1 MATKFNESRRGIV
14 KAGAGAAVV
23 AGAVGLTGCAT
34 TGPSVGSGGK
44 KLGRVVV
51 IGGGYGGATAAKYIA
66 MWSEGAIEVTMIERE
81 REFISCPIS
90 NLVIGGSVKINE
102 ITRSYS
108 NLEGRGVKVVQDEVT
123 LIDPAKQTVTTRKGQ
138 TLQYDRL
145 VVSPGIDF
153 QFEKIN
159 GLNAEAQKVVLHSW
173 KAGAQTIA
181 LRAQLEAMPDGGT
194 YILSIPKAPYRCP
207 PGPYE
212 RVCQVASYFKQS
224 KPKSK
229 VLVLDGNP
237 DIQSK
242 KGLFTKAWNELYPG
256 IITYTP
262 NMVVSEVDVK
272 NKTLITEVG
281 DRVRGDVLNVVPEQK
296 AGDLASAAGLVNVN
310 NRWCGVDWV
319 TLESTVHKNIH
330 VLGDATASAPA
341 MPKSGHMANQHGK
354 AAAAAIVEIMNG
366 RQPMALTMANT
377 CYSFVDPKN
386 VVHVASV
393 HAFDPGQ
400 KTMVAVKGAGGL
412 STAANEVEGKYALAW
427 ARNIWADMLT

>member
-1 MATKFNESRRGIV
+1 
-14 KAGAGAAVV
+14 
-23 AGAVGLTGCAT
+23 
-34 TGPSVGSGGK
+34 
-44 KLGRVVV
+44 
-51 IGGGYGGATAAKYIA
+51 
-66 MWSEGAIEVTMIERE
+66 
-81 REFISCPIS
+81 
-90 NLVIGGSVKINE
+90 
-102 ITRSYS
+102 
-108 NLEGRGVKVVQDEVT
+108 
-123 LIDPAKQTVTTRKGQ
+123 
-138 TLQYDRL
+138 
-145 VVSPGIDF
+145 
-153 QFEKIN
+153 
-159 GLNAEAQKVVLHSW
+159 VVLHSW

-181 LRAQLEAMPDGGT
+181 LRAQLESMADGGT
-194 YILSIPKAPYRCP
+194 YVLSIPKGPYRCP

-212 RVCQVASYFKQS
+212 RVCQVANYFKQA

-281 DRVRGDVLNVVPEQK
+281 ERVRGDVLNVVPEQK

-377 CYSFVDPKN
+377 CYSFVDPAN

-393 HAFDPGQ
+393 HQFDAGQ

-412 STAANEVEGKYALAW
+412 SSAASEVEGKYALAW

>member
-1 MATKFNESRRGIV
+1 MTKKINESRRSLV

-23 AGAVGLTGCAT
+23 AGAASLTGCAS
-34 TGPSVGSGGK
+34 TGPSIGSGGK

-51 IGGGYGGATAAKYIA
+51 IGGGFGGATAAKYIS

-81 REFISCPIS
+81 PEFVSCPIS
-90 NLVIGGSVKINE
+90 NLVIGGSRKMNE
-102 ITRSYS
+102 ITRSY
-108 NLEGRGVKVVQDEVT
+108 NTLAGRGVKVVQDEVT

-173 KAGAQTIA
+173 KAGAQTVA
-181 LRAQLEAMPDGGT
+181 LRAQLEAMADGGT
-194 YILSIPKAPYRCP
+194 YVLSIPKAPYRCP

-212 RVCQVASYFKQS
+212 RACQVASYFKQA

-229 VLVLDGNP
+229 VLILDGNA

-256 IITYTP
+256 MITYTP

-296 AGDLASAAGLVNVN
+296 AGNLASAAGLVNVN
-310 NRWCGVDWV
+310 NRWCGVDWT

-377 CYSFVDPKN
+377 CYSFVDAAN

-393 HAFDPGQ
+393 HRFDAGQ
-400 KTMVAVKGAGGL
+400 KTMVAVQGAGGL
-412 STAANEVEGKYALAW
+412 SSVASEVEGKYALAW

>member
-1 MATKFNESRRGIV
+1 MTKKISESRRSLV

-23 AGAVGLTGCAT
+23 AGAASLTGCAS
-34 TGPSVGSGGK
+34 TGPSIGSGGK

-51 IGGGYGGATAAKYIA
+51 IGGGFGGATAAKYIS

-81 REFISCPIS
+81 PEFVSCPIS
-90 NLVIGGSVKINE
+90 NLVIGGSRKMNE
-102 ITRSYS
+102 ITRSY
-108 NLEGRGVKVVQDEVT
+108 NTLAGRGVKVVQDEVT

-173 KAGAQTIA
+173 KAGAQTVA
-181 LRAQLEAMPDGGT
+181 LRAQLEAMADGGT

-212 RVCQVASYFKQS
+212 RACQVASYFKQA

-229 VLVLDGNP
+229 VLILDGNA

-256 IITYTP
+256 MITYTP

-296 AGDLASAAGLVNVN
+296 AGNLANAAGLVNVN
-310 NRWCGVDWV
+310 NRWCGVDWT

-377 CYSFVDPKN
+377 CYSFVDAAN

-393 HAFDPGQ
+393 HAYDAGQ

-412 STAANEVEGKYALAW
+412 SSVASEVEGKYALAW

>member
-1 MATKFNESRRGIV
+1 MATKFNASRRGIV

-23 AGAVGLTGCAT
+23 AGAVGLSGCAA

-51 IGGGYGGATAAKYIA
+51 IGGGYGGATAAKYIS

-81 REFISCPIS
+81 PEFISCPIS
-90 NLVIGGSVKINE
+90 NLVIGGSRKINE
-102 ITRSYS
+102 ITRSY
-108 NLEGRGVKVVQDEVT
+108 NTLAGRGVKVVQDEVT
-123 LIDPAKQTVTTRKGQ
+123 LIDPVKRTVTTRKGQ

-181 LRAQLEAMPDGGT
+181 LRAQLESMADGGT
-194 YILSIPKAPYRCP
+194 YVLSIPKAPYRCP

-377 CYSFVDPKN
+377 CYSFVDPAN

-393 HAFDPGQ
+393 HQFDAGQ

-412 STAANEVEGKYALAW
+412 SSAASEVEGKFALAW

>member
-51 IGGGYGGATAAKYIA
+51 IGGGYGGATAAKYIS

-412 STAANEVEGKYALAW
+412 SSAANEVEGKYALAW

>member
-1 MATKFNESRRGIV
+1 MTNKFNESRRTVV

-23 AGAVGLTGCAT
+23 VGAAGLSGCAS
-34 TGPSVGSGGK
+34 TGPSIGSGGK

-51 IGGGYGGATAAKYIA
+51 IGGGFGGATAAKYIS

-81 REFISCPIS
+81 KEFYSCPIS
-90 NLVIGGSVKINE
+90 NLVIGGSRKMNE
-102 ITRSYS
+102 ITRSYDTLG
-108 NLEGRGVKVVQDEVT
+108 NRGVKVVQDEVT

-153 QFEKIN
+153 QFEKIS

-173 KAGAQTIA
+173 RAGAQTIA
-181 LRAQLEAMPDGGT
+181 LRAQLEAMADGGT
-194 YILSIPKAPYRCP
+194 YVLSIPKAPYRCP

-212 RVCQVASYFKQS
+212 RACQVASYFKQA

-229 VLVLDGNP
+229 VLVLDGNA

-242 KGLFTKAWNELYPG
+242 KGLFTKAWNDLYPG
-256 IITYTP
+256 MITYTP

-281 DRVRGDVLNVVPEQK
+281 DRIRGDVLNVVPEQK

-310 NRWCGVDWV
+310 NRWCGVDWT

-354 AAAAAIVEIMNG
+354 AAAAAIVELMNG
-366 RQPMALTMANT
+366 RKPMALTMANT
-377 CYSFVDPKN
+377 CYSFVDSVN

-393 HAFDPGQ
+393 HTYDASQ
-400 KTMVAVKGAGGL
+400 KTMVTVKGSGGL
-412 STAANEVEGKYALAW
+412 SSVASEVEGKYAIAW

>member
-1 MATKFNESRRGIV
+1 MTKKISESRRSLV

-23 AGAVGLTGCAT
+23 AGAASLTGCAS
-34 TGPSVGSGGK
+34 TGPSIGSGGK

-51 IGGGYGGATAAKYIA
+51 IGGGFGGATAAKYIS

-81 REFISCPIS
+81 PEFVSCPIS
-90 NLVIGGSVKINE
+90 NLVIGGSRKMNE
-102 ITRSYS
+102 ITRSY
-108 NLEGRGVKVVQDEVT
+108 NTLAGRGVKVVQDEVT

-173 KAGAQTIA
+173 KAGAQTVA
-181 LRAQLEAMPDGGT
+181 LRAQLEAMADGGT

-212 RVCQVASYFKQS
+212 RACQVASYFKQA

-229 VLVLDGNP
+229 VLILDGNA

-242 KGLFTKAWNELYPG
+242 KGLFTKAWNDLYPG
-256 IITYTP
+256 MITYTP

-296 AGDLASAAGLVNVN
+296 AGNLANAAGLVNVN
-310 NRWCGVDWV
+310 NRWCGVDWT

-377 CYSFVDPKN
+377 CYSFVDAAN

-393 HAFDPGQ
+393 HAYDAGQ

-412 STAANEVEGKYALAW
+412 SSVASEVEGKYALAW

>member
-23 AGAVGLTGCAT
+23 AGAVGLTGCAA

-102 ITRSYS
+102 ITRSYN

-262 NMVVSEVDVK
+262 NMVVSEVDLK

-412 STAANEVEGKYALAW
+412 STAANEVEGKYAIAW

>member
-1 MATKFNESRRGIV
+1 MTKKTNESRRSLL

-23 AGAVGLTGCAT
+23 AGAASLTGCAS
-34 TGPSVGSGGK
+34 TGPSIGSGGK

-51 IGGGYGGATAAKYIA
+51 IGGGFGGATAAKYIS
-66 MWSEGAIEVTMIERE
+66 MWSEGAIEVTMIERLP
-81 REFISCPIS
+81 EFVSCPIS
-90 NLVIGGSVKINE
+90 NLVIGGSRKMNE
-102 ITRSYS
+102 ITRSY
-108 NLEGRGVKVVQDEVT
+108 NTLAGRGVKVVQDEVT
-123 LIDPAKQTVTTRKGQ
+123 LVDPAKQTVTTRKGQ

-159 GLNAEAQKVVLHSW
+159 GLNAEAQKVILHSW
-173 KAGAQTIA
+173 KAGAQTVA
-181 LRAQLEAMPDGGT
+181 LRAQLEAMANGGT
-194 YILSIPKAPYRCP
+194 YVLSIPKGPYRCP

-212 RVCQVASYFKQS
+212 RACQVASYFKQA

-229 VLVLDGNP
+229 VLILDGNA

-256 IITYTP
+256 MITYTP
-262 NMVVSEVDVK
+262 NMVVSEVDVR

-310 NRWCGVDWV
+310 NRWCGVDWT

-354 AAAAAIVEIMNG
+354 AAAAAIVELMNG
-366 RQPMALTMANT
+366 RKPMALTMANT
-377 CYSFVDPKN
+377 CYSFVDPAN

-393 HAFDPGQ
+393 HQFDPAQ

-412 STAANEVEGKYALAW
+412 SSVASEVEGKYALAW

>member
-23 AGAVGLTGCAT
+23 AGAVGLSGCAA
-34 TGPSVGSGGK
+34 TGPSVGTGGK

-51 IGGGYGGATAAKYIA
+51 VGGGYGGATAAKYIS

-81 REFISCPIS
+81 PEFISCPIS
-90 NLVIGGSVKINE
+90 NLVIGGSRKINE
-102 ITRSYS
+102 ITRSY
-108 NLEGRGVKVVQDEVT
+108 NTLAGRGVKVVQDEVT
-123 LIDPAKQTVTTRKGQ
+123 LIDPVKRTVTTRKGQ

-181 LRAQLEAMPDGGT
+181 LRAQLESMADGGT
-194 YILSIPKAPYRCP
+194 YVLSIPKAPYRCP

-212 RVCQVASYFKQS
+212 RVCQVASYFKQA

-377 CYSFVDPKN
+377 CYSFVDPAN

-393 HAFDPGQ
+393 HQFDAGQ

-412 STAANEVEGKYALAW
+412 SSVASEVEGKYALAW

>member
-1 MATKFNESRRGIV
+1 MTKKISESRRSLV

-23 AGAVGLTGCAT
+23 AGAASLTGCAS
-34 TGPSVGSGGK
+34 TGPSIGSGGK

-51 IGGGYGGATAAKYIA
+51 IGGGFGGATAAKYIS
-66 MWSEGAIEVTMIERE
+66 MWSEGTIEVTMIERE
-81 REFISCPIS
+81 PEFVSCPIS
-90 NLVIGGSVKINE
+90 NLVIGGSRKMNE
-102 ITRSYS
+102 ITRSY
-108 NLEGRGVKVVQDEVT
+108 NTLAGRGVKVVQDEVT

-173 KAGAQTIA
+173 KAGAQTVA
-181 LRAQLEAMPDGGT
+181 LRAQLEAMADGGT

-212 RVCQVASYFKQS
+212 RACQVASYFKQA

-229 VLVLDGNP
+229 VLILDGNA

-242 KGLFTKAWNELYPG
+242 KGLFTKAWNDLYPG
-256 IITYTP
+256 MITYTP

-296 AGDLASAAGLVNVN
+296 AGNLANAAGLVNVN
-310 NRWCGVDWV
+310 NRWCGVDWT

-377 CYSFVDPKN
+377 CYSFVDAAN

-393 HAFDPGQ
+393 HAYDAGQ

-412 STAANEVEGKYALAW
+412 SSVASEVEGKYALAW